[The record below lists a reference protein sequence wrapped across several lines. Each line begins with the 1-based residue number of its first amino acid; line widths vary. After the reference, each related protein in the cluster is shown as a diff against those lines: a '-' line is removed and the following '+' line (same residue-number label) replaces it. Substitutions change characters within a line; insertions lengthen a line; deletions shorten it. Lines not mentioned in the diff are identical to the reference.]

1 MSLYFIYYSL
11 GKDYVLPVKQ
21 KNTDRNHV
29 IEPKTHTHT
38 HTHTQTEKDDI
49 RKGWCK
55 NK

>member
-1 MSLYFIYYSL
+1 M
-11 GKDYVLPVKQ
+11 KQ

-29 IEPKTHTHT
+29 IEPKKHIHTHTHT
-38 HTHTQTEKDDI
+38 HTHTHPHITQTEKDDI